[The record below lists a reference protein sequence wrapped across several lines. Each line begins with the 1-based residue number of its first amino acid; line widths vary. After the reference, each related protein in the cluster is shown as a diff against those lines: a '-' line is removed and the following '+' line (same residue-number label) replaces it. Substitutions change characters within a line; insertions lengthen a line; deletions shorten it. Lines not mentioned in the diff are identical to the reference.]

1 MGMKQYDRL
10 PNGFFVPEFT
20 QKKKQEFSGGELEAW
35 VKKCHG
41 CQTWQYVLLGEF
53 FGGQVPWATLKPSDK
68 KLDLLG
74 TPTSRIFCYCFPP
87 CPTGGSLHVKLNTT
101 CGQSVL
107 PLYYMSYM
115 ILKTMIIFLHTHNH

>member
-53 FGGQVPWATLKPSDK
+53 FGGQVPWATSNPLIKN
-68 KLDLLG
+68 L
-74 TPTSRIFCYCFPP
+74 TSWGLQLPGF
-87 CPTGGSLHVKLNTT
+87 
-101 CGQSVL
+101 SVIVFHL
-107 PLYYMSYM
+107 VPRGVHSMS
-115 ILKTMIIFLHTHNH
+115 I